1 MVKILCIETS
11 TEICSVAL
19 AEHGKTVALNEL
31 QEGNRHA
38 SHLTTLISEVLN
50 GNLKAIDAV
59 AVSMG
64 PGSYTGLRVG
74 VSTAKGL
81 CFALNIP
88 LIAIP
93 TLESLAHYFH
103 CRHGNPD
110 SSANLIPMIDAR
122 RMEVYTAS
130 FDSQL
135 NQILPTSAM
144 IINTESFEA
153 QLVQPTYF
161 FGNGAAKCKT
171 VITASNAMF
180 VDDIHCSADGMSALA
195 QKAFDAN
202 RFEDV
207 AYFEPF
213 YLKDFVGTKAKR

>member
-1 MVKILCIETS
+1 MAKILCIETS

-19 AEHGKTVALNEL
+19 AEHGKTVALYEL

-38 SHLTTLISEVLN
+38 SHLTSLISEVLH
-50 GNLKAIDAV
+50 GNLKSIDAV

-74 VSTAKGL
+74 VSTAKAL
-81 CFALNIP
+81 CFALRIP

-93 TLESLAHYFH
+93 TLESLAHYF
-103 CRHGNPD
+103 RSKHGNPD

-122 RMEVYTAS
+122 RMEVYTAA

-135 NQILPTSAM
+135 KQILPTCAL
-144 IINTESFEA
+144 IINAGSFEA

-161 FGNGAAKCKT
+161 FGNGAAKCKS
-171 VITASNAMF
+171 VIIASSAMF
-180 VDDIHCSADGMSALA
+180 VDDVQCSADGMTVLA
-195 QKAFDAN
+195 QKAFDAH

-213 YLKDFVGTKAKR
+213 YLKDFVGTKAKK